1 MKKIIISLLLV
12 IFTGANIYAQSF
24 EPGIVGGGMY
34 YLGDI
39 NSKSHFNQMKSAVGV
54 MGRYNLDDRWSFK
67 FSILKGSVSDAD
79 SLYNDLDNDAKNIDR
94 GLHFRSS
101 ITEIGAMV
109 EFNFWPYEVG
119 TENNITPYIFG
130 GVSAFFF
137 HPEAINPVDPSK
149 GYDGLRKY
157 GTEGQL
163 SNDQKVN
170 SDTIYSESA
179 FSIPFGIGIKYS
191 LTDRIGLSVEWGL
204 RKTFT
209 DYLDDI
215 STNYYLD
222 APSEP
227 NTAAVLL
234 SDPLRSHYAG
244 MQRGNPETKD
254 WYAFFGVSLTYKFN
268 LNSGSCAEF

>member
-54 MGRYNLDDRWSFK
+54 IGRYNLDDRWALRFNLL
-67 FSILKGSVSDAD
+67 FGSVTGDD
-79 SLYNDLDNDAKNIDR
+79 DFVLEVPDR
-94 GLHFRSS
+94 NLQFESS
-101 ITEIGAMV
+101 IMEVSAV
-109 EFNFWPYEVG
+109 AEFNFWPYQTG
-119 TENNITPYIFG
+119 TEHNFSPYIFG
-130 GVSAFFF
+130 GISAFFF
-137 HPEAINPVDPSK
+137 EPMGIDPIS
-149 GYDGLRKY
+149 GNEVSLNEF

-163 SNDQKVN
+163 L
-170 SDTIYSESA
+170 DTTLYSKNA

-191 LTDRIGLSVEWGL
+191 LTNRIGLSVEWGL

-234 SDPLRSHYAG
+234 SDPLKSHYAG

-254 WYAFFGVSLTYKFN
+254 WYAFFGVSMTYKFN